1 MPGSEAADG
10 VLDSRWMIVGVVRHS
25 VHSLKEA
32 LNVTGKPRVNR
43 SMKPNVFWKPACEQM
58 MIDVRLDNKVQ
69 GR

>member
-1 MPGSEAADG
+1 
-10 VLDSRWMIVGVVRHS
+10 MIVGVVRHS